1 MMRVVNGEGERSQN
15 NKLQFPYRFAQYS
28 IDVQYKYKWGTLSS
42 KERNN

>member
-28 IDVQYKYKWGTLSS
+28 IRTVQVQVQVGNTFF
-42 KERNN
+42 EREK